1 MVVSYEFILFF
12 DRLGI
17 LETLPLYFFYT
28 FGHVLE
34 VTHRE
39 KTGRSGGLWSGWAL
53 VGPSVVA
60 QGLLGIR
67 AETLRCRNL
76 AAVKQNILQRFEE
89 GVETNPPRNQQEFQN

>member
-39 KTGRSGGLWSGWAL
+39 KKQGDREVCGRVGPLWAHLWSLKVYLESARK
-53 VGPSVVA
+53 PSD
-60 QGLLGIR
+60 
-67 AETLRCRNL
+67 
-76 AAVKQNILQRFEE
+76 AATWLQ
-89 GVETNPPRNQQEFQN
+89 